1 MLEIKSLLEKFIF
14 ASIVLSGFDGIAV
27 FNIFLFPYGYFWMTS
42 IGLFIYFFYFRYQNV
57 YITNVL
63 KGYCLFFLWVIFSTI
78 INLPNIIGFTFKGIM
93 AEKYMILELMSLVFL
108 FLMIIYYTEILLNK
122 TNIIS
127 WIYKAIRISFYIT
140 LVFAF
145 IQFLAMLD
153 IDIANKI
160 YIETQK
166 IFNTQYAHRFLNNY
180 EEYITGISG
189 STKEPS
195 AFGNYISVIFPWLI
209 LGTMYLKNNRIGKW
223 LVILAIICVIYSYSR
238 IAYFTISLEIL
249 IILFICKKNIFSF
262 RFLLVGV
269 LIISVGLYFIVTND
283 EVLEKVINVF
293 FSFGENA
300 ETNRMSS
307 NITRFSLQVAAFNM
321 FLANPI
327 LGVGLGQFGFHY
339 PNFLPDWA
347 FLSSEI
353 LTAIN
358 PNNGIIYGSYNTH
371 IRVLAESGIIG
382 FILWVNIII
391 KGFKNYIYI
400 LKSVEKDKK
409 YIVKLIIL
417 SYGISLL
424 GFINFDIYIFF
435 YYWFLVILSS
445 VLVLKIKKGKKI
457 L

>member
-1 MLEIKSLLEKFIF
+1 MLEIKNLLEKFIF

-27 FNIFLFPYGYFWMTS
+27 FKIFLFPYGYFWMTS
-42 IGLFIYFFYFRYQNV
+42 IGLLIYFFYFRYRNIYV
-57 YITNVL
+57 TNVF

-78 INLPNIIGFTFKGIM
+78 INLPNIIGLTFKGFM
-93 AEKYMILELMSLVFL
+93 AEKIMILELMALVFL
-108 FLMIIYYTEILLNK
+108 LLMIIYYTEILLNK

-127 WIYKAIRISFYIT
+127 WVYKAIRISFYIT

-145 IQFLAMLD
+145 VQFLAMLD

-166 IFNTQYAHRFLNNY
+166 IFNTQYANRFLNNY

-209 LGTMYLKNNRIGKW
+209 LGTMYLKNNKIGKW

-238 IAYFTISLEIL
+238 TAYFTISLEIL
-249 IILFICKKNIFSF
+249 IILFICRKNIFNIK
-262 RFLLVGV
+262 FLLIGI
-269 LIISVGLYFIVTND
+269 LIISAGLYFIITND

-293 FSFGENA
+293 SSFGENA

-307 NITRFSLQVAAFNM
+307 NITRISLQVAAFNM
-321 FLANPI
+321 FLANPV

-347 FLSSEI
+347 FLSLEI

-358 PNNGIIYGSYNTH
+358 PNNATMYGSYNTH

-391 KGFKNYIYI
+391 KGFKNYIYV
-400 LKSVEKDKK
+400 LKFVENDKK
-409 YIVKLIIL
+409 NLIKLIIL
-417 SYGISLL
+417 SYGMSLT

-435 YYWFLVILSS
+435 YYWLLVILSS
-445 VLVLKIKKGKKI
+445 VLVMRIKKGEKI

>member
-1 MLEIKSLLEKFIF
+1 MLEIKILLEKFIF
-14 ASIVLSGFDGIAV
+14 ASIVLSGFDGIAI
-27 FNIFLFPYGYFWMTS
+27 FNTFLFSYGYFWMTS
-42 IGLFIYFFYFRYQNV
+42 IGLFIYFFYFRYRNV
-57 YITNVL
+57 YVTNVL
-63 KGYCLFFLWVIFSTI
+63 KGYYLFFLWVIFSTI
-78 INLPNIIGFTFKGIM
+78 INLPNIIGFTFKGFM
-93 AEKYMILELMSLVFL
+93 AEKYMISELMTLVFL
-108 FLMIIYYTEILLNK
+108 LLMIIYYTEILLNR
-122 TNIIS
+122 TNIIL

-238 IAYFTISLEIL
+238 TAYFTILLEIL

-307 NITRFSLQVAAFNM
+307 NITRFSLQVAAFNI

-358 PNNGIIYGSYNTH
+358 PNNSIIYGSYNTH

>member
-1 MLEIKSLLEKFIF
+1 MLETKNILEKFIF
-14 ASIVLSGFDGIAV
+14 ASIVLAGFDGIAI

-42 IGLFIYFFYFRYQNV
+42 IGLIIYFFYFKHQTI
-57 YITNVL
+57 YITNIF

-93 AEKYMILELMSLVFL
+93 AEKYMILELMALVFL
-108 FLMIIYYTEILLNK
+108 LFMIIYYTEILLNK
-122 TNIIS
+122 NNIIL

-145 IQFLAMLD
+145 IQLLAMLD

-209 LGTMYLKNNRIGKW
+209 LGNIYLKNNKIGKW
-223 LVILAIICVIYSYSR
+223 LIILALICVIYSYSR
-238 IAYFTISLEIL
+238 IAYFTILLEIL
-249 IILFICKKNIFSF
+249 IILFICRKSIFNF
-262 RFLLVGV
+262 KFLLIGV
-269 LIISVGLYFIVTND
+269 LVISIGLYFIITND
-283 EVLEKVINVF
+283 EILERIINVF
-293 FSFGENA
+293 ISFGENA
-300 ETNRMSS
+300 EANRISS
-307 NITRFSLQVAAFNM
+307 NRTRLSFQVTAFNM

-327 LGVGLGQFGFHY
+327 LGVGLAQFGFHY
-339 PNFLPDWA
+339 PDFLPDWA

-358 PNNGIIYGSYNTH
+358 PNNGIIYGTYNTH

-382 FILWVNIII
+382 FILWINIII
-391 KGFKNYIYI
+391 KGFKNYMYI
-400 LKSVEKDKK
+400 LKFVEKDKK
-409 YIVKLIIL
+409 YIIKLMIL
-417 SYGISLL
+417 SYGMSLT

-435 YYWFLVILSS
+435 YYWFLLILSS
-445 VLVLKIKKGKKI
+445 VLVLKIKKGNKI
-457 L
+457 F